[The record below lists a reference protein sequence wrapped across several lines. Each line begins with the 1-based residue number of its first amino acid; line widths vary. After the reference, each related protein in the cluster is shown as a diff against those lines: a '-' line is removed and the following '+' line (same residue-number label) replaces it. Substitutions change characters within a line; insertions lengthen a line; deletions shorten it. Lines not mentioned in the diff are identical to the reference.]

1 MAATHI
7 LTYAQD
13 LAGGGVERAQLRLA
27 RGWLA
32 AGRRVTLAI
41 GDASG
46 PLASEIPPGLEI
58 VPLGNRGYL
67 TQARIADWVRKHDP
81 DVIFCGGSH
90 YTLVAAW
97 LRWRLGADCPPIV
110 GKLSNAV
117 TRGDHGRVADAA
129 HRLWLAQH
137 GRFLDHLVAMT
148 PATAAQAARLT
159 GMQRRTS
166 VIPNPPAPRI
176 VDPTAPAIPLPPG
189 RVVLGVGRLVP
200 QKRWDRLIAALP
212 LMPEDVQVVILGE
225 GELRGALERQAR
237 EAGLASRVHLPGHVA
252 DPIAAMAAAR
262 VLALPSDYEG
272 VPGVLRESLS
282 VGTPVVSTACSPSV
296 REIVSSP
303 AFGTVVSADD
313 PTVFAAA
320 LTRWLDAPRPDP
332 VAQPGSDSADRYLM
346 LFDRLTGE
354 VRASQKARRGAYA
367 GAGTLPVPATQPLS

>member
-7 LTYAQD
+7 LTFAQD

-41 GDASG
+41 GDVSG
-46 PLASEIPPGLEI
+46 PLAAEIPPGLEI
-58 VPLGNRGYL
+58 VRLPNRRYL
-67 TQARIADWVRKHDP
+67 TQARIVDWARAHDP

-97 LRWRLGADCPPIV
+97 LRWRLGDECPPII

-117 TRGDHGRVADAA
+117 ARGDHGRIADAA
-129 HRLWLAQH
+129 HRVWLAQH

-166 VIPNPPAPRI
+166 VIPNPPAPRV
-176 VDPTAPAIPLPPG
+176 VDPAAATVPLPPG

-200 QKRWDRLIAALP
+200 QKRWDRLIGALA
-212 LMPEDVQVVILGE
+212 LMPDDVQVVILGE
-225 GELRGALERQAR
+225 GELRGAIERQAR
-237 EAGLASRVHLPGHVA
+237 DLGLSARVHLPGHVA

-272 VPGVLRESLS
+272 VPGVLREALS

-303 AFGTVVSADD
+303 DVGTIVTAHDAIGL
-313 PTVFAAA
+313 AAA
-320 LTRWLDAPRPDP
+320 LTGWLDGPRPDP
-332 VAQPGSDSADRYLM
+332 VAQPGSDSADRYLA
-346 LFDRLTGE
+346 LFDRLAGE
-354 VRASQKARRGAYA
+354 VRVSVKARRGAYA
-367 GAGTLPVPATQPLS
+367 GAPPLAVPATQPLS